1 MNTYYFYSNND
12 STKEAI
18 FTIKAKSLENA
29 TIRFAKGKQL
39 NLDTFNKL
47 YSVAE
52 VV

>member
-18 FTIKAKSLENA
+18 YTMKAKSLENA
-29 TIRFAKGKQL
+29 TVRFAKGKQL
-39 NLDTFNKL
+39 NLNSFNEL
-47 YSVAE
+47 YSVSE

>member
-18 FTIKAKSLENA
+18 FTIRAKSLENA
-29 TIRFAKGKQL
+29 TNRFAKGKQL
-39 NLDTFNKL
+39 NLNAFHNL